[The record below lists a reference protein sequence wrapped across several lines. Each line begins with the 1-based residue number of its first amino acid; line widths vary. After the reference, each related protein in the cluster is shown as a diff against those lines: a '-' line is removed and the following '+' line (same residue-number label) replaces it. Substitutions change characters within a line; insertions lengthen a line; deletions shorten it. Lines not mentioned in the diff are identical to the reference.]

1 MLISPGALPLSKRW
15 LNLTYRSFLED
26 SNFLSHTFHPHIK
39 IAILLYLFLSES
51 KHFDSSPSI
60 ISRMSVNGFSC
71 APSEAVKSWTDV
83 LGHLCIR
90 GAFFNLHIPIPSP
103 TQKKQRWTYVYMQKF
118 FWVST
123 LCRVDERRAARK
135 FRKGGQAEST
145 ENYECCITVPRNFV
159 QDCSSQK
166 IIDLTPVERT
176 RNFFPNLLCHGP
188 NEHHPH

>member
-1 MLISPGALPLSKRW
+1 
-15 LNLTYRSFLED
+15 
-26 SNFLSHTFHPHIK
+26 
-39 IAILLYLFLSES
+39 
-51 KHFDSSPSI
+51 
-60 ISRMSVNGFSC
+60 
-71 APSEAVKSWTDV
+71 
-83 LGHLCIR
+83 
-90 GAFFNLHIPIPSP
+90 
-103 TQKKQRWTYVYMQKF
+103 MQKF

-176 RNFFPNLLCHGP
+176 RNFFPSLYCVTGPMNMILIKLGVLRERVAKWRGHSPLSNVAQVRILASTAYGGWVCCWFSPLLLEVFLRVLRFPPLLKTNTCKFQFDLELTDTFQRVHMNLYVLRGYKWQFFFQGQHTFFTSILLFFWIVP
-188 NEHHPH
+188 